1 MDDYL
6 HGKTRGTAMYG
17 SGTSFTA
24 RLKDAKV
31 RVTEA
36 DGDPWRLRLERLRGQ
51 VGYDGIERLSSQAIM
66 DVLEI
71 PQRARGA
78 GTCRRLAKVMRELG
92 WTPIRVRDFTRGG
105 YRESVRGYCRD
116 AKVTG

>member
-1 MDDYL
+1 L
-6 HGKTRGTAMYG
+6 EA
-17 SGTSFTA
+17 A
-24 RLKDAKV
+24 IAKSAA
-31 RVTEA
+31 EES
-36 DGDPWRLRLERLRGQ
+36 DPWRLRLERLRGQ

-66 DVLEI
+66 DVLQI

-92 WTPIRVRDFTRGG
+92 WSPVRVRDFTRGG

-116 AKVTG
+116 ARHV